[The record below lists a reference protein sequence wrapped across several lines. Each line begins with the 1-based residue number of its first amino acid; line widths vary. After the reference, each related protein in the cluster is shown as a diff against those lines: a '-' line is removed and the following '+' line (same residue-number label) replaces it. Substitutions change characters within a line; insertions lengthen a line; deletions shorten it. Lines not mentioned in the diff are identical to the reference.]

1 MTVAKRCS
9 VCGVTFWNKSNLNRH
24 TKHFH
29 VNKVKTISTN
39 KQVFIVSPK
48 KTSRSNTINIQAL
61 NEVLWGLLLQI
72 FQCKRGGLGLD
83 QVEL

>member
-24 TKHFH
+24 TKHVH
-29 VNKVKTISTN
+29 VKKAKTISMN
-39 KQVFIVSPK
+39 KQVFTVSPK
-48 KTSRSNTINIQAL
+48 KTSRSNTINIQTM
-61 NEVLWGLLLQI
+61 NKVLWRLLVQI
-72 FQCKRGGLGLD
+72 VQCKSEGLGLD